1 MKPVAILLS
10 VAMLA
15 AAGWAYRS
23 HLQPESQQRA
33 NEQRKAPVEVAP
45 VVSGS
50 LELRRT
56 WSGTL
61 TADAQ
66 FQVAPKVSGRV
77 VKVAVDVADPV
88 HRGQVVATLDAA
100 EYEQAV
106 TQAEADLAVAEANLA
121 EAKSA
126 QVIAQRALERMTQMH
141 ERGVASASQLD
152 LVKAEELGKRA
163 AITVAEARVTRAQAS
178 LEGAKIRLGYTQVRA
193 EWSGGGAQRVVAE
206 RFVDPG
212 DTVAANGA
220 LLSIVQTAPITAVL
234 FVTERDYGRL
244 ERGQQAQLT
253 TDAFPGRTFT
263 GTITRISPVFRA
275 ASRQARVELRVENP
289 KDELKPGMFVRA
301 KVTLRRVEGATIVP
315 VAAIVRRGGETG
327 VFVLAGEKVA
337 WRSVTLGVRQ
347 GERVEVLGGSP
358 LSGEVVT
365 LGQQLI
371 GDGSAVRVPKP
382 KGPRPAKPEGSQAA
396 GSPTAGAQ
404 PAGTPAS

>member
-1 MKPVAILLS
+1 MKPIAILLS
-10 VAMLA
+10 AAMLV
-15 AAGWAYRS
+15 AAGWVYS
-23 HLQPESQQRA
+23 SSQQPESKSKSA
-33 NEQRKAPVEVAP
+33 KQRKAPVEVSP
-45 VVSGS
+45 VTSGS

-66 FQVAPKVSGRV
+66 FRVAPKVSGRV
-77 VKVAVDVADPV
+77 VEVAVDVADV
-88 HRGQVVATLDAA
+88 VRRGQVVATLDAA

-106 TQAEADLAVAEANLA
+106 TQAEADLAVAQANLA

-126 QVIAQRALERMTQMH
+126 QVIALRALERMTQMH

-163 AITVAEARVTRAQAS
+163 AIAVAEARVTRATAS

-193 EWSGGGAQRVVAE
+193 EWSGGSEERVVAE

-220 LLSIVQTAPITAVL
+220 LLSIVQTAPISAVL

-244 ERGQQAQLT
+244 QRGQQAQLT

-263 GTITRISPVFRA
+263 GTIERISPVFRA
-275 ASRQARVELRVENP
+275 ASRQARVELKVSNP
-289 KDELKPGMFVRA
+289 RNELKPGMFVRA
-301 KVTLRRVEGATIVP
+301 LVTLRRVEGATIVP

-327 VFVLAGEKVA
+327 VFVLAGDKVA
-337 WRSVTLGVRQ
+337 WRAVTLGVRQ
-347 GERVEVLGGSP
+347 GERVEVQSESP
-358 LSGEVVT
+358 LQGEVVT

-371 GDGSAVRVPKP
+371 GDGSAVSVPK
-382 KGPRPAKPEGSQAA
+382 GKPNTEA
-396 GSPTAGAQ
+396 T